1 MKHKMTKCN
10 FCPMSSPSGKCFW
23 TSQVAREDDC
33 EKAINKMTKALQKQN
48 KK

>member
-10 FCPMSSPSGKCFW
+10 FCPMSSPSGKCFYACQ
-23 TSQVAREDDC
+23 TTREDDC
-33 EKAINKMTKALQKQN
+33 KKAINKMAKALQKQN